1 MRKKENPDIL
11 PYKQR
16 VGGSN
21 PSAPTDQTKK
31 PLLKEWFFV
40 FRQCLQIW
48 LRKALR
54 KTKNNL
60 QIEFCLALSPW
71 TEPSGKTKPAA
82 AGNPSAP
89 TVDWLK
95 VTLRR
100 SVTFCWRLYT
110 TLHKL
115 PDTPVSAL
123 RRTAFSRRE
132 GAARA
137 EKLPECKVYTYLFV
151 LPVAGGSCQNS
162 DDPNR
167 SPRNNFVFCSVNILS
182 ESDKGRSP
190 YPVRWSLNTAP

>member
-123 RRTAFSRRE
+123 RRTAFSHPVLSRQR
-132 GAARA
+132 
-137 EKLPECKVYTYLFV
+137 KPLPNTFVY
-151 LPVAGGSCQNS
+151 
-162 DDPNR
+162 
-167 SPRNNFVFCSVNILS
+167 RNI
-182 ESDKGRSP
+182 
-190 YPVRWSLNTAP
+190 